1 MRKMLESLLIFVV
14 LAFPAVAQKTGN
26 DCRNDMKHL
35 KLPEHAFIDDVLG
48 LNQPPLA
55 FLFSQDGVD
64 VYSATD
70 FKAMQLFQRTGMSFA
85 NAFTVILVYQ
95 DEQIR
100 QKKVESLLK
109 QNPYAPFENLK
120 FATWRFELTPV
131 WVNNVL
137 MRKWLVS
144 GIAFFKPVSCEPAE
158 SRMPATSQ
166 GYLEA
171 TIQGKNKILGWMPP
185 MEIPEAQRLPVAPNS
200 VLSRTLEIMR
210 QQLQSYGFPN

>member
-1 MRKMLESLLIFVV
+1 ME
-14 LAFPAVAQKTGN
+14 N
-26 DCRNDMKHL
+26 L
-35 KLPEHAFIDDVLG
+35 KLPDHAFIDEVLG

-55 FLFSQDGVD
+55 FLFSQDGID

-95 DEQIR
+95 DQQIR

-109 QNPYAPFENLK
+109 QNPYAPFEDLK

-131 WVNNVL
+131 WANNVL
-137 MRKWLVS
+137 VRKWLVA
-144 GIAFFKPVSCEPAE
+144 GIAYFKPSSCVSVE
-158 SRMPATSQ
+158 SRMPAVSE

-171 TIQGKNKILGWMPP
+171 TIQGNNRIAGWMPP
-185 MEIPEAQRLPVAPNS
+185 MEIPESQRLPVAPNS
-200 VLSRTLEIMR
+200 VLSRTLEVMR
-210 QQLQSYGFPN
+210 HQLQSYGLPN